1 MRGTSK
7 CEVCINTAAH
17 GSRREV
23 LFFMYLI
30 FSFFRSVT
38 SVLLDAINAKMT
50 DLVQV
55 VLSRSPQLPPPG
67 SYGIS
72 RRWAGALRG
81 ACSHVSAPANIL
93 IITGGSGDPAGCPC
107 PLCGIFKGKKNKT
120 FFQLAILFQSL

>member
-1 MRGTSK
+1 
-7 CEVCINTAAH
+7 
-17 GSRREV
+17 
-23 LFFMYLI
+23 MYLI
-30 FSFFRSVT
+30 FSFFCSVT

-72 RRWAGALRG
+72 RRWAGALCG
-81 ACSHVSAPANIL
+81 ACSRVSAPANIL

-107 PLCGIFKGKKNKT
+107 PLCGIFKGKK
-120 FFQLAILFQSL
+120 